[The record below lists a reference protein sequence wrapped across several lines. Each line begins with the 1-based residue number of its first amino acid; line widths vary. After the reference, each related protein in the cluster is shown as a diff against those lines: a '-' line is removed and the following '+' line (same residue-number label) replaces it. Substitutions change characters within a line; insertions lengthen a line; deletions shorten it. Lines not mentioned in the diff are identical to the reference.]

1 MLDVIFWIAI
11 VVMILSAFSMLY
23 TKITGNKPNQPK
35 TTESKAEQPKTNE
48 KPKTR
53 TTMNIYYLVDTENAE
68 RVRKYYNQ
76 DLEEDDE
83 YFQSAKELKESY
95 DHEKVWKYEPV
106 EIPFKLEGRDVYTE
120 IEDEW
125 FKIGRLK
132 KTADI
137 DGKLTCYFYVN
148 EYKYV
153 TEDSVE
159 KEKGDD
165 YFGIEVIK
173 TIVL

>member
-1 MLDVIFWIAI
+1 MFNLF
-11 VVMILSAFSMLY
+11 
-23 TKITGNKPNQPK
+23 KKKEKPKPI
-35 TTESKAEQPKTNE
+35 EPV

-53 TTMNIYYLVDTENAE
+53 TILNVYYLADTENE
-68 RVRKYYNQ
+68 KRVRKYYNQ
-76 DLEEDDE
+76 DLEENDE
-83 YFQSAKELKESY
+83 YFQSAKELKEYY

-132 KTADI
+132 KAADI

-165 YFGIEVIK
+165 YFGVEVKK
-173 TIVL
+173 TVTL

>member
-1 MLDVIFWIAI
+1 M
-11 VVMILSAFSMLY
+11 FSLFKKKE
-23 TKITGNKPNQPK
+23 T
-35 TTESKAEQPKTNE
+35 

-53 TTMNIYYLVDTENAE
+53 TVTNIYYLVDTENAE
-68 RVRKYYNQ
+68 RVRKYYRQ
-76 DLEEDDE
+76 DLEENDE
-83 YFQSAKELKESY
+83 YFQSAKELKEYY
-95 DHEKVWKYEPV
+95 DHEKVWKYEPF
-106 EIPFKLEGRDVYTE
+106 EIPFKLEGRDVYTN

-137 DGKLTCYFYVN
+137 EGKLTCYYYVN

-159 KEKGDD
+159 KEKDED
-165 YFGIEVIK
+165 YFGIEVTK
-173 TIVL
+173 TITL

>member
-1 MLDVIFWIAI
+1 M
-11 VVMILSAFSMLY
+11 FSLFKKKE
-23 TKITGNKPNQPK
+23 T
-35 TTESKAEQPKTNE
+35 

-53 TTMNIYYLVDTENAE
+53 TVTNIYYLVDTENAE
-68 RVRKYYNQ
+68 RVRKYYRQ
-76 DLEEDDE
+76 DLEENDE
-83 YFQSAKELKESY
+83 YFQSAKELKEYY
-95 DHEKVWKYEPV
+95 DHEKVWKYEPF
-106 EIPFKLEGRDVYTE
+106 EIPFKLEGRDVYTN

-137 DGKLTCYFYVN
+137 EGKLTCYYYVN

-159 KEKGDD
+159 KEKDED
-165 YFGIEVIK
+165 YFGIEVK
-173 TIVL
+173 KQVTHDQ